1 MFKKTL
7 ESIPLFQGL
16 DPQDLGL
23 LSERMQTDS
32 FSEGEVIFGQGDRAD
47 RLYVLISGQVAI
59 QFKPED
65 GDTITVT
72 EIKEGGVFG
81 WSSAL
86 GRQTYTSCAVCLK
99 KSETLHVLGDELREL
114 CASHPETGVI
124 ILERLAEVI
133 ASRLRNAHAHVVEM
147 LQQGMRTTTEP

>member
-16 DPQDLGL
+16 DPQDLSL
-23 LSERMQTDS
+23 LSERLQTDS
-32 FSEGEVIFGQGDRAD
+32 FSKGEVIFSQGDPAN
-47 RLYVLISGQVAI
+47 RLYVLTSGQVAI

-86 GRQTYTSCAVCLK
+86 GRQAYTSCALCLDESK
-99 KSETLHVLGDELREL
+99 TLSVLGDELREL
-114 CASHPETGVI
+114 CATHPETGI
-124 ILERLAEVI
+124 ILLERLAEVI

-147 LQQGMRTTTEP
+147 LQQGMQTKIET